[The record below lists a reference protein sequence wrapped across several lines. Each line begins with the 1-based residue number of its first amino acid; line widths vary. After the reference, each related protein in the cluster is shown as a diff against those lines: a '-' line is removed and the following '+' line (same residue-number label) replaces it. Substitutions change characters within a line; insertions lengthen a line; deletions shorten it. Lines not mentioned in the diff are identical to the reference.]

1 MATTTQSVNPDTTE
15 IAIGGYSP
23 VSYFENGRAEVGS
36 PNHAVTHDGKTYH
49 LASAEQ
55 AETFRA
61 NPQKYVPAYG
71 GWCAYGTSVGEKF
84 PVDPEN
90 FKIVDGR
97 LMLFLKNDE
106 VDARKLWEKEGDQQ
120 CLAKADHACEATTV
134 GTSCATTSADDACGC
149 A

>member
-1 MATTTQSVNPDTTE
+1 MATKTQSVNPDTAE

-23 VSYFENGRAEVGS
+23 VSYFEKERAEVGS
-36 PNHAVTHDGKTYH
+36 IDHAVTHDGNTYH
-49 LASAEQ
+49 FASAEQ

-90 FKIVDGR
+90 FNPGYLTRGMHLMPRQGNRAPWQHSQDYWTEKDELPVADLDDGT
-97 LMLFLKNDE
+97 LVFN
-106 VDARKLWEKEGDQQ
+106 
-120 CLAKADHACEATTV
+120 
-134 GTSCATTSADDACGC
+134 
-149 A
+149 

>member
-23 VSYFENGRAEVGS
+23 VSYFEKQRAEVGS
-36 PNHAVTHDGKTYH
+36 LDHAVTHDGKTYH

-90 FKIVDGR
+90 FKIVDSR
-97 LMLFLKNDE
+97 LLLFLKNDE
-106 VDARKLWEKEGDQQ
+106 VDARELWEKENVQQ
-120 CLAKADHACEATTV
+120 CSTKAGTCCAC
-134 GTSCATTSADDACGC
+134 
-149 A
+149 